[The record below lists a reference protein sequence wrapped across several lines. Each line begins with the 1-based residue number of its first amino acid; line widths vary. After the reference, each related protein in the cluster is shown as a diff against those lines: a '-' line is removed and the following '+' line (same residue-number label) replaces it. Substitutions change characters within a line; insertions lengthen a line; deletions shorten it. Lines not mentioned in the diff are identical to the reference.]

1 MLWGSNAKP
10 KAETV
15 SSPPNSLF
23 LSIIPGLYLGTWL
36 DDISC
41 NWFRSCEQL
50 LPRMPATPGPGFY
63 EAGMS
68 HPPSSFPF
76 QMMLK
81 IYWMPYYNI
90 TLVRAWLP
98 NHRVEEK
105 RYQPGKYAFNCRV
118 RKTFC
123 TKYCTFW
130 SSLFCTV
137 AKLSLIEFHM
147 WMWSRSTKRQYKYK
161 LFKMVL

>member
-1 MLWGSNAKP
+1 MARRYLLQLVSVMWAVVAKDACYSWPWVLWSRYVA
-10 KAETV
+10 
-15 SSPPNSLF
+15 SSIF
-23 LSIIPGLYLGTWL
+23 
-36 DDISC
+36 
-41 NWFRSCEQL
+41 
-50 LPRMPATPGPGFY
+50 
-63 EAGMS
+63 
-68 HPPSSFPF
+68 SFPF

-105 RYQPGKYAFNCRV
+105 RYQPGIHAFNCRV